1 VPGEQWRKKKTK
13 QKTKQKKALSALQ
26 VIDFTFGKQSCI
38 SYCPPEKKSF
48 TTHR

>member
-1 VPGEQWRKKKTK
+1 VPGEQWRKKKQNKK
-13 QKTKQKKALSALQ
+13 QNKKKALSALQ
-26 VIDFTFGKQSCI
+26 VIYFTFGKQSCI